1 MQYVHQLFQ
10 GLYLISHLIARFVL
24 LHTFTT
30 VPILLPIHIQFSDGS
45 ISQRSMTRASVSSL
59 VGTTEGTRLLW
70 IHVVLLCYVT
80 LSWIAALIWICR
92 RAFHYRQAQIHRVAE
107 RCASA
112 SSAQNG
118 SQHHPHPHSRCLFQS
133 LPEINDDQSNRGL
146 RLRTVMVT
154 NVPLNLRSE
163 KELADYFEYYLS
175 RPSAIPSLS
184 LRGLFNKL
192 AEVVYQRV
200 IRVLE
205 HMHQLRRSE
214 LPGELESDMSKL
226 PAISRVI
233 ICRKMTALA
242 SLLERRE
249 KVLRSLEA
257 AHVKLAER
265 VLNAVKKELDKC
277 EGSHL
282 PETRGSSLFKRRE
295 DELEKMS
302 LDMIVDD
309 EKVKEQL
316 IRTLQP
322 FVDEFGLRSGST
334 EDSKVFSVLSI
345 FALILCFPEHRGHIG
360 ENYETVWEALHALPR
375 SALNGY
381 QPLIHLSLFRGHTAP
396 EIDYFT
402 AKFNLL
408 TSYITEERA
417 RATHH
422 HPAVS
427 TAFVTFSDPRDARRA
442 CRYLASHPDNPIN
455 CVVQMAPSFEDLDWT
470 KIMKSS
476 FKVEVSV

>member
-214 LPGELESDMSKL
+214 LPGELESDTSKL